1 MDLRAFSR
9 TRRSSSRT
17 ARCYSGPVLHT
28 EREYSVPQSPR
39 LAARDFW
46 HFAERQSVPRGIIS
60 PKPRMMGALGSHG
73 QECCCGAAPTST
85 GSKFG
90 SGYCSSWMPSI
101 AFLMSVPF
109 VCKSNLRNLIFNA
122 EVRRNSRQCPTKR
135 PGYLPK
141 IIFCPIG
148 WLWGTPGGI
157 WGRVSANGRKPVFGG
172 VPSAEPHPPPRRA
185 YVIPGPFS

>member
-1 MDLRAFSR
+1 MS
-9 TRRSSSRT
+9 T
-17 ARCYSGPVLHT
+17 A
-28 EREYSVPQSPR
+28 
-39 LAARDFW
+39 
-46 HFAERQSVPRGIIS
+46 IS
-60 PKPRMMGALGSHG
+60 PPCRKSFLACSLEAIRASGDHSSQAPHDRYARERHG
-73 QECCCGAAPTST
+73 QECCYSAAPTST

-101 AFLMSVPF
+101 GFLMSVPF

-141 IIFCPIG
+141 IIFCSIG
-148 WLWGTPGGI
+148 WLWVTPGGI

-172 VPSAEPHPPPRRA
+172 APLGLHISLGVSE
-185 YVIPGPFS
+185 